1 MHDHLLLAVRLRR
14 RLWPPQKNGS
24 DKTPAPTMLFA
35 RLAVL
40 AAVDKST
47 DGKLAAGEPVRPV
60 CGGRTNVAFSV
71 LLAIQFT
78 A

>member
-1 MHDHLLLAVRLRR
+1 MPDAWSLAPCCSAASKTLAA
-14 RLWPPQKNGS
+14 PDGS

-35 RLAVL
+35 RFAVL

-47 DGKLAAGEPVRPV
+47 DGKLAAGEPLCRV
-60 CGGRTNVAFSV
+60 CGGRTNVAFSE
-71 LLAIQFT
+71 AIQLT